1 MKDLITI
8 CLILKWPRQGSII
21 PFFFFY
27 LEYGEKQCAS
37 AFWNGELESEL
48 RELERLD
55 FFGLMKKNE
64 DREKV
69 MEEVEKIR
77 AKGVYPHS
85 SEDCSD
91 ACIARG
97 EKFHWYMHIQ
107 PVCHKEKFKGLS
119 PLVTVKLRL
128 LQMFML
134 CSWLL

>member
-1 MKDLITI
+1 MKDLPVITI
-8 CLILKWPRQGSII
+8 FLILKLPRQGFKWFHFS
-21 PFFFFY
+21 PFY

-97 EKFHWYMHIQ
+97 EKFH
-107 PVCHKEKFKGLS
+107 
-119 PLVTVKLRL
+119 
-128 LQMFML
+128 
-134 CSWLL
+134 

>member
-1 MKDLITI
+1 MILYWKHLSLFSRQTVYVGLITNYLSYTKI
-8 CLILKWPRQGSII
+8 TKSRFNNSI
-21 PFFFFY
+21 FSFY
-27 LEYGEKQCAS
+27 LEYVKKQCAS

-55 FFGLMKKNE
+55 FFGLMKRNE

-77 AKGVYPHS
+77 AKGVYHHS

-97 EKFHWYMHIQ
+97 EKFH
-107 PVCHKEKFKGLS
+107 
-119 PLVTVKLRL
+119 
-128 LQMFML
+128 
-134 CSWLL
+134 